1 MGGGT
6 VSEASAAAG
15 PGQAPPGTFGPSALL
30 TPANGLTLLRVVATP
45 PLILLIMLWG
55 ASWETVAIWLVL
67 SLTDGV
73 DGWVARRQGTTTS
86 GAFLDPLAD
95 KVVVIGAMAALVA
108 KRIVWWVPIG
118 IMVVREVSMSV
129 YRSVVGRRGISI
141 PARPS
146 AKVKTSIQD
155 LAIVACLVPTLAHDH
170 HLLAAGMWLAA
181 VLTVVTGLLY
191 AVDGRRASRLG
202 RSGAGLSGGRVGS
215 GGSASGPTIGG
226 GGPGVGGGGPGI
238 GGGGPT
244 GTAYGAATPGQD
256 GER

>member
-1 MGGGT
+1 M
-6 VSEASAAAG
+6 SEASAAAG
-15 PGQAPPGTFGPSALL
+15 PGQAPGTFGPSALL

-55 ASWETVAIWLVL
+55 ASWETVGIWLVL
-67 SLTDGV
+67 SMTDGL

-129 YRSVVGRRGISI
+129 YRSVVGRRGVSI

-146 AKVKTSIQD
+146 AKVKTFVQD

-181 VLTVVTGLLY
+181 ALTVVTGLLY
-191 AVDGRRASRLG
+191 AVDGRRASRSG
-202 RSGAGLSGGRVGS
+202 RFGG
-215 GGSASGPTIGG
+215 TH
-226 GGPGVGGGGPGI
+226 GPGVDGAHGPAVDGASAQ
-238 GGGGPT
+238 
-244 GTAYGAATPGQD
+244 GTAHGAPTSGLG

>member
-1 MGGGT
+1 M
-6 VSEASAAAG
+6 SEASAAAG

-45 PLILLIMLWG
+45 PLVLLIMLWG

-129 YRSVVGRRGISI
+129 YRSVVGRRGVSI

-146 AKVKTSIQD
+146 AKVKTSVQD

-191 AVDGRRASRLG
+191 AIDGRRASRSG
-202 RSGAGLSGGRVGS
+202 RPGS
-215 GGSASGPTIGG
+215 GLAGGLGGGARSPELGG
-226 GGPGVGGGGPGI
+226 GGPVAGGDGPA
-238 GGGGPT
+238 
-244 GTAYGAATPGQD
+244 GTAHGIADPEPD
-256 GER
+256 GGR